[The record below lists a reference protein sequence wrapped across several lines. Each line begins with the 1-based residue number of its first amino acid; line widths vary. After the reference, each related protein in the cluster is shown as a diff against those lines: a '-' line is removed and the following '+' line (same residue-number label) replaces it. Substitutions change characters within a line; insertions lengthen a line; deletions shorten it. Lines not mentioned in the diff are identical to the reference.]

1 MLSRLNDRLERVF
14 GYVLAALF
22 ASLIL
27 VVFVQVMARNV
38 LEIPLIW
45 TLDAAQL
52 LFSWC
57 IFLGAA
63 LAFRK
68 GEHYVVDLWPAD
80 GALNWIPVIL
90 SLAAS
95 VAVIFV
101 LVNNGVAMSG
111 VGLNR
116 LSPSLGI
123 SEFWF
128 FVPIPIA
135 GAFMALF
142 LVERI
147 LLGPGK

>member
-1 MLSRLNDRLERVF
+1 MLFRLNNLLERYF

-22 ASLIL
+22 AALIL
-27 VVFVQVMARNV
+27 VVFLQVMARNV

-45 TLDAAQL
+45 TLDVAQL

-68 GEHYVVDLWPAD
+68 GEHYVVDLWPSQ
-80 GALNWIPVIL
+80 GPLNWIPVVVPL
-90 SLAAS
+90 LASAT
-95 VAVIFV
+95 VIFV
-101 LVNNGVAMSG
+101 LVRNGIVMSG
-111 VGLNR
+111 MGLNR

-142 LVERI
+142 LAERVFT
-147 LLGPGK
+147 GRSK